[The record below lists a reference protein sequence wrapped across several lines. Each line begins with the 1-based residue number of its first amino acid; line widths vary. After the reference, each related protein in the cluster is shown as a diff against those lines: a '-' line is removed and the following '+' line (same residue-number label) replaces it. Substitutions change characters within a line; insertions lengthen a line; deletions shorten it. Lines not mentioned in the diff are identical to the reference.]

1 MWRFGSDKCVKVRW
15 YASPDVMSTV
25 KRCAV
30 QDWLEVNLWA
40 WEWRKVRYSLSTFHT
55 KEQRIKWKTKIE
67 SRGRPLLKDIS
78 RMYPD
83 RVCSDPWLEPHWP
96 CVNSGD
102 KAEDISVKLINLSS
116 ENIWCLSDLT
126 RRIRSGRSERKTR
139 RNDDWRSQSDLL
151 VLCSRGD
158 MFYNISARCSAR

>member
-1 MWRFGSDKCVKVRW
+1 MGVTNVGRCGGTLHLMWCQRWSDAPSVIDWRSIHGPENEGRFNILL
-15 YASPDVMSTV
+15 APSTQS
-25 KRCAV
+25 KRTI
-30 QDWLEVNLWA
+30 WMM
-40 WEWRKVRYSLSTFHT
+40 
-55 KEQRIKWKTKIE
+55 KIE

-116 ENIWCLSDLT
+116 EDIWCLSDLT
-126 RRIRSGRSERKTR
+126 RRIRSDRSERETR
-139 RNDDWRSQSDLL
+139 RNDGWRSQSDLL
-151 VLCSRGD
+151 VLCSRGG
-158 MFYNISARCSAR
+158 MFYNIPARCSAR